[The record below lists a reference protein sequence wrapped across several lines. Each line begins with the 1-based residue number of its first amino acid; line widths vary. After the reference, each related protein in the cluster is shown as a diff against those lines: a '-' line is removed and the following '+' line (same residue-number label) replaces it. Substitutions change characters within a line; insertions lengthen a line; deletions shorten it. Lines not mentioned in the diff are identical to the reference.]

1 MKKPDRSRNHGVQVA
16 VDWPGSSCL
25 HSKVPLTGLEPVV
38 SALRGRRVNHLHYSG
53 KEQRS
58 RFSIHSLFHHRN
70 GTPRWWSSIE
80 NERVQ

>member
-1 MKKPDRSRNHGVQVA
+1 VKKPDRSRNHGVQVA

-53 KEQRS
+53 KRS
-58 RFSIHSLFHHRN
+58 
-70 GTPRWWSSIE
+70 SSF
-80 NERVQ
+80 NSH